1 MTPYMACAWRL
12 FGKEKEKSKSEIQG
26 DFEKVHGFYMRGN
39 KNGRFSNSLWEDM
52 HYHRG
57 KMRKER
63 RFGKIKEDMAAIE
76 IWRGVSFFRGYAW
89 PWEENKDSNEI

>member
-1 MTPYMACAWRL
+1 
-12 FGKEKEKSKSEIQG
+12 
-26 DFEKVHGFYMRGN
+26 
-39 KNGRFSNSLWEDM
+39 M